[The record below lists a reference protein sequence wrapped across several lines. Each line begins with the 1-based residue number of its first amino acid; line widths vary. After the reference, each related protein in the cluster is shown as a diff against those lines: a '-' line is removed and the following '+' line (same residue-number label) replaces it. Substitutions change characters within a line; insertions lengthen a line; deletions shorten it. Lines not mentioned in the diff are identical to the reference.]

1 MKTPAA
7 LCCCLLALAT
17 TAPAQS
23 TVNDLLKYA
32 YGANTGWLNFRPSA
46 ADGVVVGETFLSGHI
61 YAANFGWIHVG
72 DGTPAN
78 GHTYANNRATDTGVN
93 HNGTGTL
100 TGYAYG
106 ANIGWVNFGWGAG
119 ANDPNRP
126 HFDLLTG
133 QFSGYAYS
141 ANTGW
146 INLAGNLTTDTLACP
161 DTDRDGMADAWEVQ
175 KFGNLTAAGVGTDR
189 DKDGQSDAAEYAAD
203 TNPND
208 AREYLRISNLW
219 YDTANMLVGLQFTTS
234 RPTRR
239 YRIQTS
245 TTLNGGPSAWTAA
258 SVDFLGDGGSSI
270 TTRQV
275 QVPAPAGPRRFYR
288 VVAEKPL

>member
-1 MKTPAA
+1 MKTPTA
-7 LCCCLLALAT
+7 LCCCLLALGT
-17 TAPAQS
+17 TATSQ
-23 TVNDLLKYA
+23 TTINGTNKYA
-32 YGANTGWLNFRPSA
+32 YGANTGWLNCRPSA
-46 ADGVVVGETFLSGHI
+46 PDGVVVGEAFLSRQI
-61 YAANFGWIHVG
+61 YAANFGWITVG
-72 DGTPAN
+72 DGTPDN
-78 GHTYANNRATDTGVN
+78 GHTYSNTSATDTGVN

-106 ANIGWVNFGWGAG
+106 ANIGWVNFGWAA

-126 HFDLLTG
+126 HFDLLSG
-133 QFSGYAYS
+133 QFTGYAYS

-161 DTDRDGMADAWEVQ
+161 DSDRDGMADAWEVQ
-175 KFGNLTAAGVGTDR
+175 KFGNLPTAGVGTDR

-208 AREYLRISNLW
+208 AGEYLRITVVVRDVAASQI
-219 YDTANMLVGLQFTTS
+219 YIQVATT

-245 TTLNGGPSAWTAA
+245 TTLNAGPGTWVAVGG
-258 SVDFLGDGGSSI
+258 DFLASDGVLY
-270 TTRQV
+270 TTRALPFPV
-275 QVPAPAGPRRFYR
+275 PAGPRQFYR